1 MRPVVSVHQTV
12 ILAAGTGAR
21 LCGAIG
27 TSKPLVEVGGIPL
40 LARALAHAAAS
51 GCREAIIVIGHEGAR
66 VRRSIE
72 AIKPALDVRF
82 VENPNPSLPNGESLL
97 VAASA
102 VDGPFF
108 LQMVD
113 HVFEKP
119 VLPRLASLPFEDWSV
134 GRVLA
139 DRAPVS
145 IDLSDATRLRLAGT
159 RVTAIGKQVDPWDAI
174 DAGCFLLKPAVFD
187 AVHAVPPEE
196 PRTVSSAMRQ
206 LVRAGGLEAIDI
218 DGVRWIDVDTPSDL
232 KQAELLVRA

>member
-1 MRPVVSVHQTV
+1 MRAAVPVHQTV

-21 LCGAIG
+21 LCGGVG
-27 TSKPLVEVGGIPL
+27 TPKPLIEVGGIPL
-40 LARALAHAAAS
+40 LARALAHAAGS
-51 GCREAIIVIGHEGAR
+51 GCREAIIVLGHQGAR

-72 AIKPALDVRF
+72 AIQPTLDVRF

-113 HVFEKP
+113 HVFASP
-119 VLPRLASLPFEDWSV
+119 VLPRLASRPFDHRSV

-145 IDLSDATRLRLAGT
+145 IDISDATRLRLAGD

-187 AVHAVPPEE
+187 AVHAVSPEE
-196 PRTVSSAMRQ
+196 PRTVSAAMRQ
-206 LVRAGGLEAIDI
+206 LVRTGALEAVDI

-232 KQAELLVRA
+232 EQAEILVRS

>member
-1 MRPVVSVHQTV
+1 MRSVVHVQQTV

-27 TSKPLVEVGGIPL
+27 TPKPLIEVGGIPL
-40 LARALAHAAAS
+40 LVRALAHAAAS

-66 VRRSIE
+66 VRASIE
-72 AIKPALDVRF
+72 AIQPALDVRF

-113 HVFEKP
+113 HVFARP
-119 VLPRLASLPFEDWSV
+119 VLPRLAALPFDDRSV

-145 IDLSDATRLRLAGT
+145 IDVSDATRLRLAGD

-174 DAGCFLLKPAVFD
+174 DAGCFLLRPGVFD
-187 AVHAVPPEE
+187 AVQAVPAQE

-206 LVRAGGLEAIDI
+206 LVRAGGLEAVDI

-232 KQAELLVRA
+232 EQAELLVRP